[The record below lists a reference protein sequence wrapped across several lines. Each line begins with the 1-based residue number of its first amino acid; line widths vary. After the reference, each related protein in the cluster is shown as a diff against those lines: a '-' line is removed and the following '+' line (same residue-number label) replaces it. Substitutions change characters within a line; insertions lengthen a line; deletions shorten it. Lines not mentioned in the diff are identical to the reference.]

1 MAYEPRM
8 SDYPLFI
15 SYPRSGSHWMNCL
28 MELYFDR
35 PRLREE
41 RVTLMPA
48 DRTDWMWFHDHD
60 LDLDIE
66 HDNVLYLYRD
76 PVDVIYSL
84 LMAEQGKIKKKGIQ
98 QLPELAQG
106 MVDHFRRYL
115 GPDGM
120 AKAVIRYELC
130 KVDLAS
136 QFKIIT
142 GFYGQEFDQSR
153 LDWAADQVSK
163 DKLVKEASLRKK
175 KPDQYMNDKML
186 SEKYSKNR
194 NQFRIDH
201 GEQILSIAIPTEL
214 ESYFASIE
222 RSQTV

>member
-1 MAYEPRM
+1 M

-41 RVTLMPA
+41 RVTLMPS

-60 LDLDIE
+60 LDLDIK

-98 QLPELAQG
+98 QLDELSQG
-106 MVDHFRRYL
+106 VADHFNRYL
-115 GPDGM
+115 GENGM
-120 AKAVIRYELC
+120 AKSVIRYELC
-130 KVDLAS
+130 KSDLPS

-142 GFYGQEFDQSR
+142 EFYGQEFDQSR

-194 NQFRIDH
+194 KQFRVDH
-201 GEQILSIAIPTEL
+201 GEQILSIAIPSGL
-214 ESYFASIE
+214 ESYFTPIE
-222 RSQTV
+222 RSQPV

>member
-1 MAYEPRM
+1 
-8 SDYPLFI
+8 
-15 SYPRSGSHWMNCL
+15 

-60 LDLDIE
+60 LDLDIK

-98 QLPELAQG
+98 QLDELSKGIA
-106 MVDHFRRYL
+106 DHFRQYL
-115 GPDGM
+115 GENGM
-120 AKAVIRYELC
+120 ANAVIRYELC
-130 KVDLAS
+130 KADLPS

-142 GFYGQEFDQSR
+142 EFFGQEFDQSR

-194 NQFRIDH
+194 KQFRIDH
-201 GEQILSIAIPTEL
+201 GEQILETAIPSEL
-214 ESYFASIE
+214 QSFFTPIAS
-222 RSQTV
+222 SQPA